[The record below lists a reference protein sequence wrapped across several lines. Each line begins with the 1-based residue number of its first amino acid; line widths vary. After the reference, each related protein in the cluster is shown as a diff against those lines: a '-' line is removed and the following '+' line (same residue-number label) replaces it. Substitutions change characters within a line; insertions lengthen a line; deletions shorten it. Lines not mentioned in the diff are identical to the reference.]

1 MSRYKPNPTEQRSMC
16 SDHLTG
22 VNMVPLTKPQRAAV
36 HRKWSE
42 SNQDLSYK
50 QFRSTAFPMCFG
62 DGAIVIQW
70 CNMLLA
76 IETDG
81 HTHS

>member
-1 MSRYKPNPTEQRSMC
+1 
-16 SDHLTG
+16 
-22 VNMVPLTKPQRAAV
+22 MVPLTKPQRVAV
-36 HRKWSE
+36 YRKWSQ

-50 QFRSTAFPMCFG
+50 QFRSTALPMCFG

-70 CNMLLA
+70 CNMFLA

-81 HTHS
+81 HIHS

>member
-1 MSRYKPNPTEQRSMC
+1 
-16 SDHLTG
+16 
-22 VNMVPLTKPQRAAV
+22 MVPFTKPQRAAV
-36 HRKWSE
+36 HRKWSM
-42 SNQDLSYK
+42 SKQDLSYK
-50 QFRSTAFPMCFG
+50 QFRSTALPMCLG

-70 CNMLLA
+70 CNMFLA

>member
-1 MSRYKPNPTEQRSMC
+1 
-16 SDHLTG
+16 
-22 VNMVPLTKPQRAAV
+22 MVPLTKPQRAAV

-81 HTHS
+81 HTDS